1 MPLVGVEGG
10 ALWEMRLARGSP
22 VALRAIDPY

>member
-1 MPLVGVEGG
+1 MPLVGVEGD

-22 VALRAIDPY
+22 VALRAIDP